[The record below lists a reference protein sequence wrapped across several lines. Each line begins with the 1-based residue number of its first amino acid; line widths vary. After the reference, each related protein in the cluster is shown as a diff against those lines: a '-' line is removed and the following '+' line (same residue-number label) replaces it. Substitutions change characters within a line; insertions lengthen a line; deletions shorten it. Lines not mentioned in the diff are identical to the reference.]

1 MVNSL
6 ESNLG
11 HPDDVTEG
19 VLDGMAHHGSGS
31 GAGDDV
37 NLLEILN
44 KCKKV
49 VQRLVD
55 FFPFQQ
61 PPNFNHDNQSIL
73 NC

>member
-1 MVNSL
+1 M

-31 GAGDDV
+31 VAGDDV

-49 VQRLVD
+49 VQRFVD
-55 FFPFQQ
+55 FVPSCNLQTLIMITSQF
-61 PPNFNHDNQSIL
+61 
-73 NC
+73 

>member
-1 MVNSL
+1 M

-31 GAGDDV
+31 VAGDDV

-44 KCKKV
+44 KCKKE
-49 VQRLVD
+49 REAPLWW
-55 FFPFQQ
+55 
-61 PPNFNHDNQSIL
+61 SRG
-73 NC
+73 